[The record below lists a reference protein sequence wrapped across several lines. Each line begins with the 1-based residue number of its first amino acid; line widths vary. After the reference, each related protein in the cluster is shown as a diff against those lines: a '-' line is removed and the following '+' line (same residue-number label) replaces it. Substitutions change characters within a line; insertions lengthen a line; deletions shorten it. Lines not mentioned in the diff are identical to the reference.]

1 MKSICL
7 RGKIQL
13 LAHLFAP
20 CEFTEKCFA
29 VFNQSNH
36 MIYLT
41 CYRSLF
47 SRDFLLSFLLWYHFK
62 ILVKSRG
69 GGTTFLCLASSVN
82 IWLKYFFFQLKAKYP
97 VFHFLDLDGTILNL
111 IQPKINK
118 KMSKSPSSF
127 KVFLI
132 LASV

>member
-36 MIYLT
+36 VIYLT

-82 IWLKYFFFQLKAKYP
+82 IWLKYFFFNWKLN
-97 VFHFLDLDGTILNL
+97 IL
-111 IQPKINK
+111 
-118 KMSKSPSSF
+118 SF
-127 KVFLI
+127 IFLI
-132 LASV
+132 WMEQFWIWFSQKSTKKCQNLHHLLRFSLF